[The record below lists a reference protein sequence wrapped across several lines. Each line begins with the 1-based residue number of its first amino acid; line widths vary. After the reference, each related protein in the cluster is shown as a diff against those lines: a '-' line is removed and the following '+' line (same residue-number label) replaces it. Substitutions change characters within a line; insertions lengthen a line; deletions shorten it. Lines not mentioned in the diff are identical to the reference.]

1 MPTIAV
7 NLGAVKDEYES
18 LPIGKYLGE
27 IEKAV
32 LKEATE
38 RGKFDQ
44 IMVQNVVIEGD
55 LTGRKQSIWLSFSPK
70 AAFMMKRFFNKFG
83 LGDIPDIVFD
93 DDTNEMTDPDI
104 TGYRIIFEVKPDRK
118 DPDRLRTELVSV
130 EDDSTAVAAAP
141 VRTAVTRPAKA
152 AAPVAEEVDEDEA
165 EDPAAAKAAAKAAR
179 IAAAKAALEAAA
191 ADDDEETEE
200 AEEAEAA
207 PAPRKAP
214 TRPAP
219 AARTAPARRTLR

>member
-7 NLGAVKDEYES
+7 NLGAVKDDFES
-18 LPIGKYLGE
+18 LPFGKYLGE

-44 IMVQNVVIEGD
+44 IQVSFVVIEGD
-55 LTGRKQSIWLSFSPK
+55 LTGRKQSTWLSFSPK

-83 LGDIPDIVFD
+83 LGDIPELSFD
-93 DDTNEMTDPDI
+93 DDTNELTEPDI
-104 TGYRIIFEVKPDRK
+104 AGYQVIFEVKPDRK
-118 DPDRLRTELVSV
+118 DPDRIRTELVSV
-130 EDDSTAVAAAP
+130 EDGQAPAPAASVRVAPKP
-141 VRTAVTRPAKA
+141 VKA
-152 AAPVAEEVDEDEA
+152 AKPEPVEEAEEVEDVEVP
-165 EDPAAAKAAAKAAR
+165 DAKAAAKAAR
-179 IAAAKAALEAAA
+179 IAAAQAALEAAA
-191 ADDDEETEE
+191 ADDDDETEE
-200 AEEAEAA
+200 VEAEA

-214 TRPAP
+214 VRPAP